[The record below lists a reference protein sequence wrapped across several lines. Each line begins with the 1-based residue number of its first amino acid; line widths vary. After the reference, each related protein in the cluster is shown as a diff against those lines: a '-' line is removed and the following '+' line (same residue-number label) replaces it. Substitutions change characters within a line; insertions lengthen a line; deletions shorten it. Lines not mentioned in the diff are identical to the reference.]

1 MKLLAPKRPPI
12 NLNLRNSTLVKQ
24 STDYLFKSIGNQD
37 YYLTSL
43 NLKFCFL
50 TFEQLIALGNSL
62 RFNKTLV
69 KLDLSNNALKACTAR
84 FVLDALLDNVC
95 LTELGL
101 AGNFLDDEFAID
113 LSHVFEDNSVLYRVD
128 ISKNPIGPEGGK
140 AILNSL
146 LMKNETVGSLGDI
159 EQNVYMGVRLKEE
172 LRQVLS
178 LNNSS
183 SDKRI
188 TQIRDQKEA
197 AKKSF
202 VVEKE
207 GDDPRVKAEFG
218 GSGADKNSIKAPPSR
233 QM

>member
-1 MKLLAPKRPPI
+1 M
-12 NLNLRNSTLVKQ
+12 
-24 STDYLFKSIGNQD
+24 GN
-37 YYLTSL
+37 
-43 NLKFCFL
+43 
-50 TFEQLIALGNSL
+50 AL

-178 LNNSS
+178 LNNTS
-183 SDKRI
+183 SDKRM

-218 GSGADKNSIKAPPSR
+218 GSGTDKNAFKAPPSR
-233 QM
+233 QMQYPLLQPVAFTNVMEDDYLSMGVWSLK